1 MEVEVAVPLVQ
12 QDLRVL
18 QFQSLEQLR
27 IMLAVAVAVVGF
39 QLQPVVLAVLEVVD
53 AVVDPSAALPE

>member
-1 MEVEVAVPLVQ
+1 
-12 QDLRVL
+12 
-18 QFQSLEQLR
+18 
-27 IMLAVAVAVVGF
+27 MLAVAVAVVGF